1 MRILM
6 HTRFHPNLGGIETV
20 ALLLAQEWRKVGEQ
34 VTVVT
39 DVAHDQARHVD
50 FPFPVHHRPGPLEW
64 LRLMRGTD
72 VFVHMN
78 ISLWAF
84 WPLLLVWRP
93 FVAVNHAYYQ
103 SNDEGE
109 VLWREKLKRRLMKF
123 ADANIAVSRAVE
135 RVLGRQDAV
144 IANPVDLSLFQNDTS
159 ALRERE
165 LAFLGRLV
173 VHKGCNIL
181 LHAMRKLGERGLR
194 PKLTIIG
201 QGPERGNFETLSV
214 ELGLKEQVT
223 FAGSP
228 SSEEVRRILNLHQ
241 IMVVPSTWEES
252 FGVVALEG
260 EACGCVVVASH
271 AGGLP
276 EAVGP
281 AGLTF
286 RRGDADDLA
295 EKLQWLLE
303 DKSRLK
309 PFLDANP
316 AHLALHRPE
325 VVAERY
331 LEVFRGVLKR

>member
-6 HTRFHPNLGGIETV
+6 HTRFHPNFGGIETV
-20 ALLLAQEWRKVGEQ
+20 ALLLAQEWHKSGEE

-39 DVAHDQARHVD
+39 DVAYDAKRPDD
-50 FPFPVHHRPGPLEW
+50 FPFPVHHLPGPLEW

-84 WPLLLVWRP
+84 WPLLFVRRP
-93 FVAVNHAYYQ
+93 FVAVNHAYYH

-109 VLWREKLKRRLMKF
+109 IFWREKLKRKLMQF
-123 ADANIAVSRAVE
+123 ADANIAVSQAVE
-135 RVLGRQDAV
+135 REIGKQDAV
-144 IANPVDLSLFQNDTS
+144 IANPVDLSQFHFDRNAPRPRD
-159 ALRERE
+159 

-173 VHKGCNIL
+173 VHKGVYVL
-181 LHAMRKLGERGLR
+181 LHALHTLGKRGLR
-194 PKLTIIG
+194 PNLTIIG
-201 QGPERGNFETLSV
+201 KGPERENLEKLVG
-214 ELGLKEQVT
+214 ELGLGAQVT

-228 SSEEVRRILNLHQ
+228 SSEDVRCILNEHH

-260 EACGCVVVASH
+260 EASGCVVVASH

-281 AGLTF
+281 AGMTF
-286 RRGDADDLA
+286 KRGDSDDLA
-295 EKLQWLLE
+295 DKLQWLLE

-316 AHLALHRPE
+316 AHLALHRPD
-325 VVAERY
+325 VVAARY
-331 LEVFRGVLKR
+331 LEVFRKVAK

>member
-6 HTRFHPNLGGIETV
+6 HTRFHPNFGGIETV
-20 ALLLAQEWRKVGEQ
+20 ALLLAQEWQKAGHE

-39 DVAHDQARHVD
+39 DVAHDPARPDD
-50 FPFPVHHRPGPLEW
+50 FPFPVHHRPGAMEW

-84 WPLLLVWRP
+84 WPLLLVRRP
-93 FVAVNHAYYQ
+93 FVAVNHAYYH
-103 SNDEGE
+103 SNDEGD
-109 VLWREKLKRRLMKF
+109 VFWREKLKRRLMRF
-123 ADANIAVSRAVE
+123 ADANIAVSQAVE
-135 RVLGRQDAV
+135 RELGRQDAV
-144 IANPVDLSLFQNDTS
+144 IANPVDLSLFQNDPGT
-159 ALRERE
+159 ARERE

-181 LHAMRKLGERGLR
+181 LHALHKLGERGLR
-194 PKLTIIG
+194 PRLTIIG
-201 QGPERGNFETLSV
+201 KGPERENFEKLSND
-214 ELGLKEQVT
+214 LGLGAQVT
-223 FAGSP
+223 FAGSLP
-228 SSEEVRRILNLHQ
+228 SDEVRRALNRHQ

-281 AGLTF
+281 AGMTF
-286 RRGDADDLA
+286 KRGDADDLA
-295 EKLQWLLE
+295 DKLQWLLE
-303 DKSRLK
+303 DRERLK
-309 PFLDANP
+309 PFLAANP
-316 AHLALHRPE
+316 AHLALHRPD
-325 VVAERY
+325 VVAARY
-331 LEVFRGVLKR
+331 LEIFRRVLK